1 MSTFP
6 MPCLV
11 VDMTGVEKWDTHHS
25 GGARVPARQQPTVLH
40 SSREIAEREALR
52 LAARFPGRGFV
63 VLEATVLA
71 ATCKVPTHITLG
83 GKVVAEQNR
92 ALLIDL
98 ADDPDAL
105 PF

>member
-1 MSTFP
+1 

-11 VDMTGVEKWDTHHS
+11 VDMTGYEKFDSHFS
-25 GGARVPARQQPTVLH
+25 GGSRIPARQAPTVLH
-40 SSREIAEREALR
+40 ASREVAEKEALR

-63 VLEATVLA
+63 VLEATVVA
-71 ATCKVPTHITLG
+71 QTCKVPTHVTLG
-83 GKVVAEQNR
+83 GKVVAEQDR
-92 ALLIDL
+92 AMLIDL